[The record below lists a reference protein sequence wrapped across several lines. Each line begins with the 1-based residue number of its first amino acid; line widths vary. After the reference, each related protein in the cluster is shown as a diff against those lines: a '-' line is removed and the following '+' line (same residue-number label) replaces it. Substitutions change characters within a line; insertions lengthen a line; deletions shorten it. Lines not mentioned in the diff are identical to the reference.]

1 MCCGGVDWPHDH
13 FNPQF
18 GPSRRGGCSCRDAA
32 RYTIVYLGFPIRGET
47 TPPLIRS
54 FLSQHDTAEQPH
66 KGAILAIILISYV
79 MIVLDI
85 SVVLTGLP
93 KIHAQLGFTDANLAW
108 MQSAYTLTFGGSCC
122 WEPAPATFLPVIA
135 ATLDHLDNRDSILA
149 IAAANAK
156 TGERRITDEI
166 RMRWSKLKH
175 RVEANFAESIG
186 ERVSI
191 HSAAYGACSCGHAWL
206 ALDGEV
212 IANFCTR
219 AYYNRFQYSDKERD
233 RGVTPEQTKRHKDQ
247 FVDYGEISRQ
257 DVYEACW
264 AFVHELSFDDAL
276 GSDDPLIQSLAVL
289 DRRLGK
295 RRYTQVKDSA
305 LHPLARKLFE
315 TRMACELVAI

>member
-1 MCCGGVDWPHDH
+1 MKVT
-13 FNPQF
+13 
-18 GPSRRGGCSCRDAA
+18 R
-32 RYTIVYLGFPIRGET
+32 V
-47 TPPLIRS
+47 
-54 FLSQHDTAEQPH
+54 
-66 KGAILAIILISYV
+66 
-79 MIVLDI
+79 
-85 SVVLTGLP
+85 
-93 KIHAQLGFTDANLAW
+93 
-108 MQSAYTLTFGGSCC
+108 
-122 WEPAPATFLPVIA
+122 
-135 ATLDHLDNRDSILA
+135 
-149 IAAANAK
+149 
-156 TGERRITDEI
+156 TDEI

-175 RVEANFAESIG
+175 RVEENFAESIG

-219 AYYNRFQYSDKERD
+219 AHYNRFQYGDKERD
-233 RGVTPEQTKRHKDQ
+233 RGITPEQTKRHKDQ

-295 RRYTQVKDSA
+295 RRYTQVRDST

-315 TRMACELVAI
+315 TRMACEIKPHHAR